1 MSLSTITP
9 QDAPIKRKQFKQR
22 IVSSLNTEDI
32 DGSKP
37 CLKGYQYIN
46 KPEFSNN
53 SKDIEKAAP
62 KPLHPTLNKPEF
74 NLKTSDICIS
84 HSKSSQ
90 FKSNRQTD
98 PLNPVY
104 KLPSFEVRPV
114 TPPKFVRDSINIHD
128 IPGAKPDKYFK
139 WQSRDIISVNDIEG
153 ARPKPEKILTKP
165 DLMNPKDINGEV
177 FHSKRFTNPL
187 EPDYVHRDLDG
198 NLINIGI
205 IHGSKPKTSLGMR
218 NDPHRRN
225 LDNKDIEGSAAG
237 TLGLGVFGNKQRNYC
252 KKLVDNDDIEGCKPG
267 SHTKGIVTKRVTNPL
282 DPKYAWS
289 VEDSKD
295 KCQNCAGGEEKVKE
309 KPKISDA
316 NNEAFWGTAITNAI
330 SHGVSNA
337 MSPKVIKNR
346 PATCLPYEKPKSAA
360 YIRNAHKFYEASIDS
375 QAGFN
380 RNTEKFFENPQK
392 RLEDKF
398 LAAQNPASIH
408 RMKKEQKVISEY
420 GLDKNIKGFCGDSI
434 SGLSRP
440 SSSNSYQ
447 FKLSRKE
454 IALPLGF
461 EKISG

>member
-32 DGSKP
+32 EGSKP

-46 KPEFSNN
+46 KPEFSNI

-62 KPLHPTLNKPEF
+62 KPLHPSLNKPEF

-84 HSKSSQ
+84 HSKSGH
-90 FKSNRQTD
+90 FKSTRQTD
-98 PLNPVY
+98 PLNPIY
-104 KLPSFEVRPV
+104 NLPSFEIRPV
-114 TPPKFVRDSINIHD
+114 TPPKFIRDSINIQD
-128 IPGAKPDKYFK
+128 IPGAKPEKYFK
-139 WQSRDIISVNDIEG
+139 WQSRDVITVNDIEG

-177 FHSKRFTNPL
+177 FHSKRQTNPL
-187 EPDYVHRDLDG
+187 EPSYVHRDLEG
-198 NLINIGI
+198 NLVNIGI
-205 IHGSKPKTSLGMR
+205 IHGSKPKTSMGMR
-218 NDPHRRN
+218 NNPHRRN
-225 LDNKDIEGSAAG
+225 LDNQDIEGSAAG

-267 SHTKGIVTKRVTNPL
+267 SHCKGIVTKRVTNPL

-289 VEDSKD
+289 VEDGKE
-295 KCQNCAGGEEKVKE
+295 KEKGVEGKGEGEKVKE
-309 KPKISDA
+309 KERVSEA
-316 NNEAFWGTAITNAI
+316 NNEAFWGSGAKVVT
-330 SHGVSNA
+330 
-337 MSPKVIKNR
+337 SPEVVRNR
-346 PATCLPYEKPKSAA
+346 PATCLPYDKPKSAA
-360 YIRNAHKFYEASIDS
+360 YIRNTHKFYEASIDS
-375 QAGFN
+375 QEGFK

-408 RMKKEQKVISEY
+408 RAKKEQKPISEY
-420 GLDKNIKGFCGDSI
+420 GLDRNIKGFCGDSI
-434 SGLSRP
+434 SSLSRP

-454 IALPLGF
+454 ISLPMGF